1 MGVWHTPFVLHI
13 TQLLYNFESFVTPLW
28 LWQACWN
35 ENCGSSP
42 RGLWHDQNFGRP
54 GQNLELLDVQSPS
67 KNPKQIMKFLTL
79 SSSSYCDMW
88 HVPYFDTSPAGTHC
102 DMWQLNHL
110 EIVQYVDSYCEKKIS
125 IFQMRLVCITG
136 NWPVHL
142 RWVVPNTGQSI
153 YDGELLTGSEA
164 GQSIW
169 GGQCPTLA
177 SPFKME
183 SAWNW
188 PA

>member
-1 MGVWHTPFVLHI
+1 MTLGWKSDNIRTTSYWNSVHCMLIFQDLLKISLKSCDILHI
-13 TQLLYNFESFVTPLW
+13 TKLLPLW

-54 GQNLELLDVQSPS
+54 GQNLELLDIQSPS
-67 KNPKQIMKFLTL
+67 KNPKQIMTFLTP

-88 HVPYFDTSPAGTHC
+88 HVPYFDTSLAGTHSNV
-102 DMWQLNHL
+102 WQPNHL
-110 EIVQYVDSYCEKKIS
+110 EIVQYVDSYCEKHFS

-153 YDGELLTGSEA
+153 
-164 GQSIW
+164 
-169 GGQCPTLA
+169 
-177 SPFKME
+177 
-183 SAWNW
+183 
-188 PA
+188 